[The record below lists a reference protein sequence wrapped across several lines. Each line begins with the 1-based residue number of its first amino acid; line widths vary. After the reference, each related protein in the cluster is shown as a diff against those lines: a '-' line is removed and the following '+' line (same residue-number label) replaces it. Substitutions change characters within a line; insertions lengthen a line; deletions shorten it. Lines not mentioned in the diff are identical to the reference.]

1 MQKNDKAYTYIV
13 KLNKKN
19 GILIKRIEVSKSL
32 VHFGTLGLILSLFIA
47 SAAVAFG
54 TAVALPVFAKV
65 VHDGPATMQM
75 SLLNGGEASD
85 PVGATIEAGGP
96 AINSGGPS
104 GESSDDEG
112 TDIESKIRE
121 ISANLDDSLIPNAWP
136 AAGKVNNEFGF
147 RRNPFGGRSY
157 EFHAG
162 LDVDG
167 ERGDPVTAP
176 GGGTVIKAGYSGGYG
191 NVIDI
196 DHGNG
201 VVTRYGHLSR
211 IEVAVGDTVFRG
223 QKIGQIGS
231 TGRSTGPHLHYEVR
245 INDRPVDPRRFL
257 PPETSSLSN

>member
-1 MQKNDKAYTYIV
+1 MQKNDKAYAFLFTRKY
-13 KLNKKN
+13 KN
-19 GILIKRIEVSKSL
+19 RIFIKRVEVPRSL
-32 VHFGTLGLILSLFIA
+32 VHFGTFSLILSLIFT
-47 SAAVAFG
+47 SAALALGTVA
-54 TAVALPVFAKV
+54 AIPAFAKV
-65 VHDGPATMQM
+65 VHENPMVMQM
-75 SLLNGGEASD
+75 ALLGGSESTEPVEA
-85 PVGATIEAGGP
+85 TLEAGELTV
-96 AINSGGPS
+96 NSGGPF
-104 GESSDDEG
+104 GEN
-112 TDIESKIRE
+112 TNDIESDIEARIRE
-121 ISANLDDSLIPNAWP
+121 VVGSLDEAFLPNVWP
-136 AAGKVNNEFGF
+136 ASGKVNNEFGF

-162 LDVDG
+162 LDIDG
-167 ERGDPVTAP
+167 ERGDAVIAP

-196 DHGNG
+196 EHGNG